1 MVSLTEKERETL
13 LILFKDLKTYYNA
26 NSISK
31 VLNITHVG
39 VMKIFKRFKDENL
52 VTSQTIGKSIIYK
65 LNFENNYVK
74 QLISFLLADEVNDK
88 YKRWQ
93 KEFSKLYKENRIVLL
108 YGSIIKNYQTASDID
123 VMVVMEKDEYK
134 NISKTIKEK
143 QKILPKKI
151 HPILLTESD
160 LINNIKEDKDAIID
174 IIKNAICLYG
184 QNKYV
189 ELIKNARNKTI

>member
-1 MVSLTEKERETL
+1 
-13 LILFKDLKTYYNA
+13 
-26 NSISK
+26 
-31 VLNITHVG
+31 
-39 VMKIFKRFKDENL
+39 MKIFKRFKDENL

>member
-26 NSISK
+26 NSMSK
-31 VLNITHVG
+31 LLNITHVG

-52 VTSQTIGKSIIYK
+52 VTSQKIGKSIIYS
-65 LNFENNYVK
+65 LNFENSYVK

-93 KEFSKLYKENRIVLL
+93 KEFTELYKENRIVLL
-108 YGSIIKNYQTASDID
+108 YGSIIKNYKTASDID
-123 VMVVMEKDEYK
+123 LMVVMEKSEYDE
-134 NISKTIKEK
+134 ISKTINKK
-143 QKILPKKI
+143 QKILPKKV
-151 HPILLTESD
+151 HPILLTETD
-160 LINNIKEDKDAIID
+160 LINNIKDDKDSVID